1 MAAGEQAAPPADKV
15 AALERELE
23 ETKQKVQAAE
33 KKVEEAEAE
42 VKEAKR
48 SVENPT
54 TTDISSYLQ
63 GLAPEQRAAVL
74 ADRRQ
79 ELLRCSNALDKLRE
93 LLKSLHEERL
103 ALLQSQNRAGVT
115 GAVGATGLSHYRLPL
130 ASVWRS
136 NVTLKGRYAVSS
148 SRVSPRATSSSRP
161 FYCTSV

>member
-1 MAAGEQAAPPADKV
+1 M

-23 ETKQKVQAAE
+23 ETKQKVEAAE
-33 KKVEEAEAE
+33 AEVEEAKQE

-48 SVENPT
+48 SVEQPGA
-54 TTDISSYLQ
+54 TDISSYLQ

-103 ALLQSQNRAGVT
+103 GLLQSQNRAGVT
-115 GAVGATGLSHYRLPL
+115 GAVGATGLFQYRSVASLPVAL
-130 ASVWRS
+130 S
-136 NVTLKGRYAVSS
+136 
-148 SRVSPRATSSSRP
+148 
-161 FYCTSV
+161 